1 MDVLRRQDVER
12 MINME
17 DDIFV
22 VPVGIKIIGDYAFT
36 GLSIEEVVLPDT
48 ITCIGKNAFS
58 GCSKLQ
64 KINLPQSLEE
74 ICDGAFSFSAL
85 QECLIPA
92 NTRLGKKVFYNC
104 PSLVCVQFSRGA
116 IKIPK
121 SCFAH
126 CTRLSTL
133 ILPDTIRFISDM
145 AFMACE
151 SLGMVCP
158 CLGEALK
165 GIQLPKNLRLIGR
178 SAFKRCTSL
187 SWVVLPYQ
195 LRKIKENAFKGCLN
209 LQVVNL
215 PSNPILIGYEAF
227 FGCPNLIRIS
237 WRPHINSKFDY
248 AFENL
253 VAKPSGGYVEV
264 VINPLKCDFREYG
277 GIEVLIDMD
286 VINSE

>member
-1 MDVLRRQDVER
+1 
-12 MINME
+12 ME
-17 DDIFV
+17 DGIFV
-22 VPVGIKIIGDYAFT
+22 VPDGIRIIGDYAFT
-36 GLSIEEVVLPDT
+36 GLPIEEVVLPDT
-48 ITCIGKNAFS
+48 IKRIGKNAFFR
-58 GCSKLQ
+58 CKELQ
-64 KINLPQSLEE
+64 KINLPESLR
-74 ICDGAFSFSAL
+74 IISDGAFSFSAL

-92 NTRLGKKVFYNC
+92 KTYLGEKVFYKC
-104 PSLVCVQFSRGA
+104 RSLVCVQFSRGA

-121 SCFAH
+121 SCFAN

-133 ILPDTIRFISDM
+133 ILPDTIRFIGDM
-145 AFMACE
+145 AFMDCE
-151 SLGMVCP
+151 SLGMDCP
-158 CLGEALK
+158 CLEVALK

-178 SAFKRCTSL
+178 SAFRRCTSL
-187 SWVVLPYQ
+187 SWVVLPYT
-195 LRKIKENAFKGCLN
+195 LRKIKEGAFEGCLN

-227 FGCPNLIRIS
+227 FGCPNLIRIF
-237 WRPHINSKFDY
+237 WRPHISSKFDY